1 MPSVDAAHTPSILPA
16 PSTSELACVAVCWC
30 ACRTFE
36 QSVPSRTY
44 TVKLPRQRQQLQH
57 TQQQLKQ
64 QLNADDSKA
73 SDLQASAAELQANSV
88 DAGAAAAQLQQGTSE
103 LDDDPFAEQPVLPVT
118 WLSYKGSSSFLV
130 WVAGQGAG
138 QVSSRRWH
146 GLQSAFLQNVLPSRC
161 AAQNV

>member
-1 MPSVDAAHTPSILPA
+1 M
-16 PSTSELACVAVCWC
+16 
-30 ACRTFE
+30 
-36 QSVPSRTY
+36 
-44 TVKLPRQRQQLQH
+44 
-57 TQQQLKQ
+57 
-64 QLNADDSKA
+64 
-73 SDLQASAAELQANSV
+73 QASAAELHANSV
-88 DAGAAAAQLQQGTSE
+88 DAGAAAAQLQQETSE

-161 AAQNV
+161 AAHNV